1 LKIANC
7 SWTFLWWEIIY
18 QSLGTLLIVKSRIQ
32 SVPDVVRLSEKFLF
46 LKKEKKRGTLNLRK
60 INEYEKKHRE

>member
-1 LKIANC
+1 
-7 SWTFLWWEIIY
+7 
-18 QSLGTLLIVKSRIQ
+18 LGTSLIVKSRIQ

-60 INEYEKKHRE
+60 INEYEKKHRD